1 VTFLSLLLMEGDRY
15 IFCNALNLKFS
26 SESASCEKFRFY
38 ELWIFMVRVSLILN
52 GKEVKHTNLTS

>member
-1 VTFLSLLLMEGDRY
+1 MEGDRY